1 MDVATHPPSGG
12 DVSARRA
19 SVDPLVR
26 LTSGLE
32 VVLEATRRLLWI
44 RTPEDAAACAHGLVA
59 GLGGSTASADH
70 WSPDAVPVDISFGV
84 GRPVVP
90 VAASTSV
97 SRILL
102 ETHLP
107 TFMLDAQRALEL
119 ADITVRLTE
128 DASID
133 ILTGLANRRTLDRL
147 LARLAPVDTVVMI
160 DLDHFKHVNDSL
172 GHPEGDRVL
181 RTLGRTLTAALRA
194 SDHAGRFGGEE
205 FVVILR
211 DGDEPEPFLTRLSRA
226 WATARPH
233 PITFS
238 AGVAAA
244 GPDPRHALQAA
255 DRALYRAKAAGRDQW
270 QHAVPE
276 DYL

>member
-1 MDVATHPPSGG
+1 
-12 DVSARRA
+12 VS
-19 SVDPLVR
+19 
-26 LTSGLE
+26 
-32 VVLEATRRLLWI
+32 EATAMAGRRSPREVGLTKGAADGAADVLVVFGITGDLAKVMTFRSLYRLERRGLLDCPI
-44 RTPEDAAACAHGLVA
+44 VGVA
-59 GLGGSTASADH
+59 VDD
-70 WSPDAVPVDISFGV
+70 WSPDAVPVDISFGI

-90 VAASTSV
+90 VAAPTSV

-107 TFMLDAQRALEL
+107 AFMLDAQRALEL
-119 ADITVRLTE
+119 ADITVRLAE

-133 ILTGLANRRTLDRL
+133 VLTGLANRRTLDRL

-181 RTLGRTLTAALRA
+181 RTLGRTLTASLRA

-205 FVVILR
+205 FVAILR
-211 DGDEPEPFLTRLSRA
+211 DGDEPEPFLTRLSLA

-244 GPDPRHALQAA
+244 GPDPRRALQAA